1 MKILIIN
8 LFLMLLPFLLV
19 YRFKNKNI
27 KIADKRLEDTDDI
40 TIQEA
45 KILIENTQLE
55 IKHLYFIFKK
65 RKEITMNFTKI
76 DILTLVTFVALGV
89 GFIFFT
95 FGVLLSNE
103 EETKKRANI
112 YITIGTIL
120 LVISLLSFSL
130 YAK

>member
-1 MKILIIN
+1 
-8 LFLMLLPFLLV
+8 
-19 YRFKNKNI
+19 
-27 KIADKRLEDTDDI
+27 
-40 TIQEA
+40 
-45 KILIENTQLE
+45 
-55 IKHLYFIFKK
+55 
-65 RKEITMNFTKI
+65 MNFTKI

-112 YITIGTIL
+112 YITIGTIF

>member
-1 MKILIIN
+1 
-8 LFLMLLPFLLV
+8 
-19 YRFKNKNI
+19 
-27 KIADKRLEDTDDI
+27 
-40 TIQEA
+40 
-45 KILIENTQLE
+45 
-55 IKHLYFIFKK
+55 
-65 RKEITMNFTKI
+65 MNFTKI